1 MLPQLRHVPL
11 LVAPLDPPWRRAQR
25 VDEDEGVDPLR
36 VLERVPDHD
45 VAAQADAEPD
55 VPHDRE
61 VVDDF
66 VELLR
71 HLVQRGVLERLR
83 QGVRRVL
90 LAGRVHVEDAEAG
103 GCFNIKCSLF
113 THFMIAQYRRP

>member
-11 LVAPLDPPWRRAQR
+11 LVAPLDPAGRRAQR
-25 VDEDEGVDPLR
+25 VHQDERVHPLR

-61 VVDDF
+61 VVDDL

-71 HLVQRGVLERLR
+71 HLVQRGVLEGLR
-83 QGVRRVL
+83 QRVRGVFL
-90 LAGRVHVEDAEAG
+90 TGRVHVEDTEVVHDLAHLGVVEERL
-103 GCFNIKCSLF
+103 K
-113 THFMIAQYRRP
+113 